1 MKNTSKF
8 YAFAAMIVAAAAC
21 LCSFASCNKAGEI
34 VETDREEG
42 TTAMYY
48 SIGLSAWVGAGMGV
62 DYEGCAITVSNRSE
76 EGTLFIE
83 KLEGEKY
90 CTDWERLSSY
100 PSAESFDKRALH
112 GETPLT
118 FENRAFFQWM
128 PLNDWSGLT
137 SDDRVEDYVA
147 FTAEKD
153 GQIAGYTVMYVS
165 GDHFEAQSSVVA
177 NREFPKVKGNYQNVS
192 REWLNQRI
200 ETVIKEHRES
210 L

>member
-8 YAFAAMIVAAAAC
+8 YAFAAMIAAAAC

-83 KLEGEKY
+83 KLEGGKI
-90 CTDWERLSSY
+90 
-100 PSAESFDKRALH
+100 LH
-112 GETPLT
+112 GLGT
-118 FENRAFFQWM
+118 FIFLSFY
-128 PLNDWSGLT
+128 
-137 SDDRVEDYVA
+137 RVFRQESA
-147 FTAEKD
+147 
-153 GQIAGYTVMYVS
+153 
-165 GDHFEAQSSVVA
+165 
-177 NREFPKVKGNYQNVS
+177 S
-192 REWLNQRI
+192 RRNALD
-200 ETVIKEHRES
+200 

>member
-62 DYEGCAITVSNRSE
+62 DNGKQPFGGGYAFYRKTRRGKI
-76 EGTLFIE
+76 
-83 KLEGEKY
+83 
-90 CTDWERLSSY
+90 
-100 PSAESFDKRALH
+100 LH
-112 GETPLT
+112 GLGT
-118 FENRAFFQWM
+118 FIFLPFR
-128 PLNDWSGLT
+128 
-137 SDDRVEDYVA
+137 RVFRQESA
-147 FTAEKD
+147 
-153 GQIAGYTVMYVS
+153 
-165 GDHFEAQSSVVA
+165 
-177 NREFPKVKGNYQNVS
+177 S
-192 REWLNQRI
+192 RRNALD
-200 ETVIKEHRES
+200 

>member
-1 MKNTSKF
+1 
-8 YAFAAMIVAAAAC
+8 
-21 LCSFASCNKAGEI
+21 
-34 VETDREEG
+34 
-42 TTAMYY
+42 MYY
-48 SIGLSAWVGAGMGV
+48 CIGLSAWVGAGMGV
-62 DYEGCAITVSNRSE
+62 DYEGCAITVSNRSG
-76 EGTLFIE
+76 EGTLFI
-83 KLEGEKY
+83 KNSEGEKY

-118 FENRAFFQWM
+118 FEDRAFFQWM

-137 SDDRVEDYVA
+137 SDERVEDYVA

-153 GQIAGYTVMYVS
+153 GQIAGYTVLYVS